1 MMEDLSRFVAAE
13 FTAIA
18 DPVRAERMAE
28 YLKTD
33 MPFYGIQKAGR
44 TAVWREVKRYFPIDD
59 NAAYRNAVVALW
71 EQPHRE
77 EKYLAITVAR
87 YYRRFIT
94 MENMPLYQRLVVEGA
109 WWDLVDDVAINCVG
123 AVLRRERKSASPYLE
138 AWVDDEFM
146 WLRRTSLIAHIKHK
160 EETDQQM
167 LFDHCLRR
175 ADEKEF
181 FIRKAIGWALRSYAR
196 TAPDAVASFL
206 LEHRTRWSGLTYRE
220 AAKHLE
226 L

>member
-1 MMEDLSRFVAAE
+1 MEDLLQFVATGFA
-13 FTAIA
+13 AA
-18 DPVRAERMAE
+18 GDSHRAARMAA
-28 YLKTD
+28 YMKTD

-44 TAVWREVKRYFPIDD
+44 TAVWREVKRRFPVED
-59 NAAYRNAVVALW
+59 NRAYRRMVVALW

-87 YYRRFIT
+87 HHRRFIT
-94 MENMPLYQRLVVEGA
+94 MENMPLYERLIVEGA

-123 AVLRRERKSASPYLE
+123 TVLRTERAAARPMLE
-138 AWVDDEFM
+138 AWVDDEIM
-146 WLRRTSLIAHIKHK
+146 WLRRTSLIAHLKHK
-160 EETDQQM
+160 DETDQQM

-175 ADEKEF
+175 AHEKEF

-206 LEHRTRWSGLTYRE
+206 LEHRSEWSGLTFRE